1 MITDYTPGEF
11 LTYEEYELVFDDGHN
26 NGFAFPCD
34 ESGHLLSS
42 ATEAAVE
49 NYLWCMAHPDDFV
62 RWNRILWSQAQVPR
76 ECVWRLLMR
85 KENPIM
91 E

>member
-49 NYLWCMAHPDDFV
+49 NLSVVHGASRRFCTV
-62 RWNRILWSQAQVPR
+62 
-76 ECVWRLLMR
+76 E
-85 KENPIM
+85 
-91 E
+91 